1 MDRYKY
7 QLKSNEAYNLITNAI
22 AQNRKVK
29 DGKLLTPSEVEE
41 LVYYLLK
48 DIYKDKYIRLTNDNE
63 NELQRIIDQLRY
75 GDIVIRLPKEDINI
89 EVKSEKPYK
98 GLYKLRIDL
107 EYDKIQS
114 NTGDYLGWYIHL
126 LSYDK
131 IYVHFHDT
139 TNKYKSTV
147 FVINNPYQL
156 MLDIKGL
163 IFSGELEY
171 NKPYLYNGVYF
182 EVFRNPIDGYKTT
195 TGISFNLLDYEAR
208 ERYDIDIIYLEVQ
221 MELEP

>member
-1 MDRYKY
+1 MDRKTHI
-7 QLKSNEAYNLITNAI
+7 LRSNEAYNLITNAI
-22 AQNRKVK
+22 ASNRVIE

-41 LVYYLLK
+41 LIYYLLK

-75 GDIVIRLPKEDINI
+75 GDIVVRLPKEDLNI

-98 GLYKLRIDL
+98 GLCKLRIDL

-126 LSYDK
+126 VSYDK
-131 IYVHFHDT
+131 IYVHFHEST
-139 TNKYKSTV
+139 SKYKSTV

-182 EVFRNPIDGYKTT
+182 EVFRNPIDGYKVT
-195 TGISFNLLDYEAR
+195 TGISFNLIEEKAR
-208 ERYDIDIIYLEVQ
+208 ERYNIDIIYLEVRS
-221 MELEP
+221 EE

>member
-1 MDRYKY
+1 MDRRIHI
-7 QLKSNEAYNLITNAI
+7 LKSNEAYNLITSAI
-22 AQNRKVK
+22 NSNRVIE

-41 LVYYLLK
+41 LIYYLLK

-75 GDIVIRLPKEDINI
+75 GDIVVRLPKEDLNV
-89 EVKSEKPYK
+89 EVKSEKPYM

-126 LSYDK
+126 VSYDK

-139 TNKYKSTV
+139 TSKYKSTV

-171 NKPYLYNGVYF
+171 NKPYLYNSVWF
-182 EVFRNPIDGYKTT
+182 EVFRNPIDGYKIT
-195 TGISFNLLDYEAR
+195 TGISFNLLDYESR
-208 ERYDIDIIYLEVQ
+208 ERYNIDIIYLEVRS
-221 MELEP
+221 EE

>member
-1 MDRYKY
+1 MDRRTHI
-7 QLKSNEAYNLITNAI
+7 LRSNEAYNLITNAI
-22 AQNRKVK
+22 AQNRKIK

-41 LVYYLLK
+41 LIYYLLK

-75 GDIVIRLPKEDINI
+75 GDIVVRLPKEDLNI
-89 EVKSEKPYK
+89 EVKSEKPYM

-126 LSYDK
+126 VSYDK
-131 IYVHFHDT
+131 IYVHFHEN

-163 IFSGELEY
+163 IYSAELEY
-171 NKPYLYNGVYF
+171 NKPYLYNSVYF
-182 EVFRNPIDGYKTT
+182 EVFRNPIDGYKVT
-195 TGISFNLLDYEAR
+195 TGISFNLLEESVR
-208 ERYDIDIIYLEVQ
+208 VRYDIDLIYLEVQ

>member
-7 QLKSNEAYNLITNAI
+7 QLKSNEAYELITSAI
-22 AQNRKVK
+22 NSNRVIE
-29 DGKLLTPSEVEE
+29 DGKLLTPTEVEE
-41 LVYYLLK
+41 LIYYLLK

-75 GDIVIRLPKEDINI
+75 GDIVVRLPKEDLNI
-89 EVKSEKPYK
+89 EVKSEKRYK

-126 LSYDK
+126 VSYDK

-139 TNKYKSTV
+139 TSKYKSMI

-163 IFSGELEY
+163 VFSGELEY
-171 NKPYLYNGVYF
+171 NKPYLYNSFWF
-182 EVFRNPIDGYKTT
+182 EVFMNPIDGYKVT
-195 TGISFNLLDYEAR
+195 TGISFNLLEYESR
-208 ERYDIDIIYLEVQ
+208 ERYNIDIIYLEVRS
-221 MELEP
+221 EE

>member
-1 MDRYKY
+1 MDRKTHI
-7 QLKSNEAYNLITNAI
+7 LRSNEAYNLITNAI
-22 AQNRKVK
+22 ASNRVIK

-41 LVYYLLK
+41 LIYYLLK
-48 DIYKDKYIRLTNDNE
+48 DIYKDKYIRLTKDNE

-89 EVKSEKPYK
+89 EVKSEKPYM

-114 NTGDYLGWYIHL
+114 NTGDNLGWIYHL
-126 LSYDK
+126 VSYDK

-139 TNKYKSTV
+139 TSKYKSTV

-182 EVFRNPIDGYKTT
+182 EVFRNPIDGYKVT
-195 TGISFNLLDYEAR
+195 TGISFNLLEESVR
-208 ERYDIDIIYLEVQ
+208 VRYDIDIIFLEVQ

>member
-1 MDRYKY
+1 MVRKTHI
-7 QLKSNEAYNLITNAI
+7 LRSNEAYELITNAI
-22 AQNRKVK
+22 DSNRVIE

-41 LVYYLLK
+41 LIYYLLK

-75 GDIVIRLPKEDINI
+75 GDIVIRLPKEDINV

-126 LSYDK
+126 VSYDK

-139 TNKYKSTV
+139 TNKYKSMI

-163 IFSGELEY
+163 IYSGELEY

-182 EVFRNPIDGYKTT
+182 EVFRNPIDGYKVT
-195 TGISFNLLDYEAR
+195 TGISFNLLEYESR
-208 ERYDIDIIYLEVQ
+208 ERYNIDLIYLEVRS
-221 MELEP
+221 EE

>member
-7 QLKSNEAYNLITNAI
+7 QLKSNEAYELITSAI
-22 AQNRKVK
+22 NSNRVIE

-41 LVYYLLK
+41 LIYYLLK

-75 GDIVIRLPKEDINI
+75 GDIVVRLPKEDLNI

-126 LSYDK
+126 VSYDK

-139 TNKYKSTV
+139 TSKYKSTV

-163 IFSGELEY
+163 IYSAELEY
-171 NKPYLYNGVYF
+171 NKPYLYNSVWF
-182 EVFRNPIDGYKTT
+182 EVFRNPIDGYKIT
-195 TGISFNLLDYEAR
+195 TGISFNLLDYESR
-208 ERYDIDIIYLEVQ
+208 ERYNIDIIYLEVRS
-221 MELEP
+221 EE

>member
-1 MDRYKY
+1 MVRKTHI
-7 QLKSNEAYNLITNAI
+7 LRSNEAYNLITNAI
-22 AQNRKVK
+22 DSNRVIE

-41 LVYYLLK
+41 LIYYLLK

-75 GDIVIRLPKEDINI
+75 GDIVIRLPKEDLNI

-114 NTGDYLGWYIHL
+114 NTGDYLGWLYHL
-126 LSYDK
+126 VSYDK
-131 IYVHFHDT
+131 IYVHFHEST
-139 TNKYKSTV
+139 SKYKSMI

-163 IFSGELEY
+163 VFSGELEY

-208 ERYDIDIIYLEVQ
+208 VRYNIDLIYLEVRS
-221 MELEP
+221 EE

>member
-1 MDRYKY
+1 MVLPQKF
-7 QLKSNEAYNLITNAI
+7 
-22 AQNRKVK
+22 
-29 DGKLLTPSEVEE
+29 
-41 LVYYLLK
+41 
-48 DIYKDKYIRLTNDNE
+48 
-63 NELQRIIDQLRY
+63 
-75 GDIVIRLPKEDINI
+75 PKEDLNI

-126 LSYDK
+126 VSYDK

-139 TNKYKSTV
+139 TSKYKSTV

-171 NKPYLYNGVYF
+171 NKPYLYNSVWF
-182 EVFRNPIDGYKTT
+182 EVFRNPIDGYKIT
-195 TGISFNLLDYEAR
+195 TGISFNLLEYESR
-208 ERYDIDIIYLEVQ
+208 ERYNIDIIYLEVRS
-221 MELEP
+221 EE

>member
-7 QLKSNEAYNLITNAI
+7 QLKSNEAYELITSAI
-22 AQNRKVK
+22 NSNRVIE
-29 DGKLLTPSEVEE
+29 DGKLLTPTEVEE
-41 LVYYLLK
+41 LIYYLLK

-75 GDIVIRLPKEDINI
+75 GDIVVRLPKEDLNI
-89 EVKSEKPYK
+89 EVKSEKRYK

-126 LSYDK
+126 VSYDK

-139 TNKYKSTV
+139 TSKYKSTV

-163 IFSGELEY
+163 IYSAELEY
-171 NKPYLYNGVYF
+171 NKPYLYNSVWF
-182 EVFRNPIDGYKTT
+182 EVFRNPIDGYKIT
-195 TGISFNLLDYEAR
+195 TGISFNLLDYESR
-208 ERYDIDIIYLEVQ
+208 ERYNIDIIYLEVRS
-221 MELEP
+221 EE